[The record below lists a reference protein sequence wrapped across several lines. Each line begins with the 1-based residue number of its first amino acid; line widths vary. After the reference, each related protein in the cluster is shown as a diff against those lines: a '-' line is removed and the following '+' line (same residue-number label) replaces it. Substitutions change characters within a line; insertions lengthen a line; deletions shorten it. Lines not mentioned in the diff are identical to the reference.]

1 MTAVIGSAIPLVI
14 AAAILA
20 AALTLGATRSLR
32 QALPVLLDLLTAAG
46 LLRLSLTPTWS
57 ALTVTA
63 GSRHPVP
70 PPGPALVRNSRTRL
84 SRGPRR

>member
-63 GSRHPVP
+63 VVIGLRRLTTA
-70 PPGPALVRNSRTRL
+70 GIRTA
-84 SRGPRR
+84 STARRPS